1 MLSLVTFS
9 ALSFFF
15 VISFHDV
22 TGLVKVHPLVMIC
35 WQVTESWFVGMDYRT
50 GASLDALH
58 SADMNS
64 DSGDFECNICF
75 ELAQDPIVTLCGH
88 LYCWPCLYEWLQVH
102 SHSHECP
109 VCKALIEEHKVVP
122 IYGRG
127 RASSDPR
134 SRLRPGINIPKRP
147 VGQRPQTAP
156 AVDMDYLQPD
166 HELDSIGGLMP
177 MPLPIARFGN
187 STLSSLFGAIP
198 ALFSLNVHGFHD
210 ATVYGAT
217 TGVPYLF
224 SGSFHGGY
232 AHGFHHSNH
241 LDGAK
246 FFMKV
251 LFLIIGFL
259 LIVSLIS

>member
-1 MLSLVTFS
+1 
-9 ALSFFF
+9 
-15 VISFHDV
+15 
-22 TGLVKVHPLVMIC
+22 MIC
-35 WQVTESWFVGMDYRT
+35 QQVYGSGE
-50 GASLDALH
+50 SLDASD

-102 SHSHECP
+102 SRSHECP
-109 VCKALIEEHKVVP
+109 VCKALIEEHKLVP

-127 RASSDPR
+127 KVSSDPR

-156 AVDMDYLQPD
+156 AVNMDYLRHD
-166 HELDSIGGLMP
+166 EFDSRVG
-177 MPLPIARFGN
+177 ARFGN
-187 STLSSLFGAIP
+187 STFSALAEAIP
-198 ALFSLNVHGFHD
+198 AFFNLHARHGFHD

-241 LDGAK
+241 LDGTK

-251 LFLIIGFL
+251 LFLIVGFL